1 MHSPQECKNTSV
13 LKDTVLKYHIGGIK
27 QKSTNADNAEVDLSV
42 MAYIL
47 GEFSAMHDNFSR

>member
-27 QKSTNADNAEVDLSV
+27 QKSTNAVVDLSV